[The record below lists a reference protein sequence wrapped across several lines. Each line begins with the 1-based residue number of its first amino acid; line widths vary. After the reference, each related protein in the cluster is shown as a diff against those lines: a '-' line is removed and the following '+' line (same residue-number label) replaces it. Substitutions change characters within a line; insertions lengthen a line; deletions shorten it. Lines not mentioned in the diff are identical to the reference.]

1 MPTAPASAPV
11 PQVATAAVTT
21 TATIAPAPP
30 AGSASPPAPAPIAR
44 SSPRQTGATD
54 GTIVTPAKLG
64 GHRVFVDGRYAGD
77 SPGQIQVHCGPH
89 TVKIGSG
96 GTARAVDVPCGGEI
110 SVTSR

>member
-1 MPTAPASAPV
+1 
-11 PQVATAAVTT
+11 
-21 TATIAPAPP
+21 
-30 AGSASPPAPAPIAR
+30 
-44 SSPRQTGATD
+44 
-54 GTIVTPAKLG
+54 
-64 GHRVFVDGRYAGD
+64 VDGRYAGD